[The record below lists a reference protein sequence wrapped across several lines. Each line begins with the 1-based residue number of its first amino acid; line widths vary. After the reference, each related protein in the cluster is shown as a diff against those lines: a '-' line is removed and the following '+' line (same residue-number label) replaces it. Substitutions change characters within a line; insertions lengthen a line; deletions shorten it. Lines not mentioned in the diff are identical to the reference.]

1 MNDEHFATLRNL
13 ITQARRAKFVRMA
26 RHLEDALIVGRRE
39 YLKAIGR
46 EDTPNAMTR
55 VPR

>member
-1 MNDEHFATLRNL
+1 MTDEHFAQLSHL

-26 RHLEDALIVGRRE
+26 RHLQDALIVGRRE

-46 EDTPNAMTR
+46 EDTPNVMTR
-55 VPR
+55 VER

>member
-1 MNDEHFATLRNL
+1 MNEEHFIILSHL

-26 RHLEDALIVGRRE
+26 RHLQDALIVGRRE

-55 VPR
+55 QR